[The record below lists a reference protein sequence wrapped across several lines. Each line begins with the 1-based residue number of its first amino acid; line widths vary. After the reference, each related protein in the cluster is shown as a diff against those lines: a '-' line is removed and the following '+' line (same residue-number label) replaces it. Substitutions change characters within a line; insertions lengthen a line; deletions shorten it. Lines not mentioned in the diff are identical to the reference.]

1 MMNLL
6 RYVRDKLFGYTPTY
20 TNELHVTAGNTDAL
34 ATINSSAFRSSA
46 LKAATEAIAV
56 FESEMEQDPTYEE
69 MDILLAHT
77 LEAAAYKHLPG
88 WTKDAIALSPDLKKV
103 GDMLYDEVDRV
114 LYPVEAPDEQKVIL
128 TSIADIFLDIPKEEE

>member
-6 RYVRDKLFGYTPTY
+6 RYIRDKLFGYTPAY

-34 ATINSSAFRSSA
+34 AT
-46 LKAATEAIAV
+46 KAATEAIAV